1 MLSKKVAFSV
11 MRLIT
16 MFILG
21 FAVPS
26 AMAEFGVS
34 MGIDQEVDVSAE
46 PGIQVM
52 IGESVKVSVKFDKV
66 VIIGTAAPNFSAN
79 DIIVFGYNAFGGEEM
94 APTLTEPTVYN
105 PSNSDGKNFTITIPA
120 LGNNVVRVQLYM
132 PKHRVASVDGT
143 GKSEAASIEIHY
155 VGADEGAPQV
165 YSIRRASGSPF
176 VVTAETVRV
185 IIHLSEKPA
194 AFTKDHISVTN
205 ATHADPIALG
215 SVPEDEVEGMSSTGR
230 DGKLY
235 FYIVAI
241 MPKYENM
248 DDVVVRVKAFEDTVL
263 RPGPNRYTPPV
274 TDDAYREGID
284 KLTIKVGKA
293 VLTTKTT
300 GFEVPRVKT
309 TTAVDEKAKAEVT
322 QTTGEAVETIAEAV
336 KVEVSDT
343 SVMIPMKGKIYIS
356 EIMFAR
362 GAHGTLPQWIEIS
375 NGSRTEQVNVSG
387 WTLTVDNAAA
397 DADVS
402 VGAKAVFTIPEG
414 TRMDPSG
421 QHNTPSTVLVVTDR
435 GRNNLDGMM
444 ADDQVVNLWVDR
456 QVELILLD
464 ISNRRYSLLSDI
476 AFKITLAPPV
486 MLIVTEEQSIARA
499 AATDVMG
506 NVADDGTVAWILPVN
521 EGGVRSSIIRRHV
534 PASMGPAKPKDGR
547 LMESWV
553 LASDTGL
560 AQPIMDTGVS
570 SYYGLLT
577 DVGTP
582 GFRAGGALPVELSH
596 FRPARD
602 EGHWRGGD
610 YVVDAIGVEQRWILY
625 QAESATRRTV
635 QNHQR
640 GYDPWCRHDQ

>member
-16 MFILG
+16 MFVLG

-46 PGIQVM
+46 QGIQVM

-66 VIIGTAAPNFSAN
+66 VIIGTAATNFSAN
-79 DIIVFGYNAFGGEEM
+79 DIIVFAYNEFGGEEI
-94 APTLTEPTVYN
+94 APTLTEPTVYD

-120 LGNNVVRVQLYM
+120 PGNNVVRVQLYM
-132 PKHRVASVDGT
+132 PKHRVESVDAT
-143 GKSEAASIEIHY
+143 GKSEEASIEIHY

-215 SVPEDEVEGMSSTGR
+215 SVHEDEVEGMSSTGR

-248 DDVVVRVKAFEDTVL
+248 DDVVVKVKAFEDTVL

-300 GFEVPRVKT
+300 GFEVPTVKT

-322 QTTGEAVETIAEAV
+322 QTTADAVETIAEAV

-343 SVMIPMKGKIYIS
+343 SVMIPMKGEIYIS

-362 GAHGTLPQWIEIS
+362 GAHGTLPQWIEIA
-375 NGSRTEQVNVSG
+375 NGSKSEEVNLSG
-387 WTLTVDNAAA
+387 WTLTVENATA

-402 VGAKAVFTIPEG
+402 VGAKAEV
-414 TRMDPSG
+414 
-421 QHNTPSTVLVVTDR
+421 
-435 GRNNLDGMM
+435 
-444 ADDQVVNLWVDR
+444 
-456 QVELILLD
+456 
-464 ISNRRYSLLSDI
+464 
-476 AFKITLAPPV
+476 
-486 MLIVTEEQSIARA
+486 
-499 AATDVMG
+499 
-506 NVADDGTVAWILPVN
+506 
-521 EGGVRSSIIRRHV
+521 
-534 PASMGPAKPKDGR
+534 
-547 LMESWV
+547 
-553 LASDTGL
+553 
-560 AQPIMDTGVS
+560 
-570 SYYGLLT
+570 
-577 DVGTP
+577 
-582 GFRAGGALPVELSH
+582 
-596 FRPARD
+596 
-602 EGHWRGGD
+602 
-610 YVVDAIGVEQRWILY
+610 
-625 QAESATRRTV
+625 
-635 QNHQR
+635 
-640 GYDPWCRHDQ
+640 HDS